1 MAVIGYSGG
10 TCRNKVLGST
20 LRSTTFDHR
29 MHLLRQGSCLHEI
42 TRDLGRGLEG
52 TICALAHHVIWNT
65 SNFVY
70 GGFVR
75 DFVVGGI
82 SHSAMDLDVGVV
94 DGDHAGALVALRAW
108 ATANEIA
115 TVRQNTLPPLSSVFL
130 RSLDGSTEVEV
141 QLVNPAYKTFQT
153 PVDFNVNNLKVERNG
168 RLVQLALKKPT
179 QENAGTVDS
188 VCSDIAAG
196 TLRLLRPVN
205 EISERVNKMQS
216 RGWTMAGCSK

>member
-1 MAVIGYSGG
+1 M
-10 TCRNKVLGST
+10 
-20 LRSTTFDHR
+20 
-29 MHLLRQGSCLHEI
+29 
-42 TRDLGRGLEG
+42 
-52 TICALAHHVIWNT
+52 
-65 SNFVY
+65 
-70 GGFVR
+70 R

-82 SHSAMDLDVGVV
+82 SHSAMDLDVGVREPAFAQCCRTLSHAQGCFVVVQVV

-115 TVRQNTLPPLSSVFL
+115 TVRQNTLPPLSYVFL

-188 VCSDIAAG
+188 VCSDIVSGVLAA
-196 TLRLLRPVN
+196 LLAMVLLQRYRN
-205 EISERVNKMQS
+205 ASLLHR
-216 RGWTMAGCSK
+216 